1 MLRVIDSVK
10 GFKCLEAFPL
20 VLWVLS
26 QSCAFLDP
34 VFIHQNMLSHMGA
47 SDIFSKLCK
56 GGTTDFLLKV
66 YENNAEY
73 LFNKKILV

>member
-20 VLWVLS
+20 VLWVHS
-26 QSCAFLDP
+26 QSFAFLDP
-34 VFIHQNMLSHMGA
+34 VYILQNMSSHMGA
-47 SDIFSKLCK
+47 SDIFNKLCK

-73 LFNKKILV
+73 LFNKKY

>member
-1 MLRVIDSVK
+1 
-10 GFKCLEAFPL
+10 
-20 VLWVLS
+20 
-26 QSCAFLDP
+26 
-34 VFIHQNMLSHMGA
+34 MLSHMGA

-73 LFNKKILV
+73 LFNKKY

>member
-10 GFKCLEAFPL
+10 GFKCLEALPL
-20 VLWVLS
+20 VLWVHS
-26 QSCAFLDP
+26 QSSLCILDP
-34 VFIHQNMLSHMGA
+34 VFILQNMLSHMGA

-73 LFNKKILV
+73 LFNKKY